1 MVRRRLP
8 SVLIPIL
15 VLLLVPLHP
24 TAAAQGTTPPVTPT
38 ARECVALPLP
48 AGTPSPMTATPTA
61 GTATEAAA
69 EASPEPAPPP
79 AGTPTDGALVERIR
93 SAEVMLATCFA
104 TEDYLGVAALMT
116 PRYLRVEFG
125 VSNPYDLPVVM
136 ATLGHFTI
144 EVLTVTDAQTHADGR
159 VSAAI
164 AWTFNGEPLR
174 TRDVYVERDGD
185 LLLDEDFLLPEEA
198 GTSTP

>member
-1 MVRRRLP
+1 MVCRRLR

-24 TAAAQGTTPPVTPT
+24 TATAQGTTPPVTPT

-104 TEDYLGVAALMT
+104 AEDYLGVAALMT
-116 PRYLRVEFG
+116 PRYLQVEFG

-198 GTSTP
+198 GTPTP